1 MKNTL
6 LLSALFLSSSLSAQI
21 FITSAHF
28 IDASDVVQIGID
40 NNPSISHTQAG
51 PNQTWNYG
59 ELNINETNVIAMG
72 MADWYS
78 GASNFP
84 QATLGTEDEDGI
96 QVFFRKTTEAFDL
109 MGVYGDFFGE
119 GTNMAFA
126 YTPYQRQLTF
136 PSTYGTAFTNVST
149 LKVKLDDIEDFD
161 SIVVTITTHRV
172 SEMDAWGNL
181 TTPYG
186 TFPSIRQHIKDS
198 TITDIKGYLFGFP
211 IFTQTETEI
220 THNYSFYSD
229 AQNARYVLLQYNFD
243 PETELL
249 SGVQWQ
255 TSAPVL
261 NTPNVA
267 VNEYTVY
274 PNPAHNEV
282 NIKFPTATSGDLVV
296 VDVLGKVVHQKT
308 IQNSDFS
315 QVDVSKWNPG
325 VYFFQFTTENNRI
338 TKKITVK

>member
-1 MKNTL
+1 
-6 LLSALFLSSSLSAQI
+6 
-21 FITSAHF
+21 
-28 IDASDVVQIGID
+28 
-40 NNPSISHTQAG
+40 
-51 PNQTWNYG
+51 
-59 ELNINETNVIAMG
+59 
-72 MADWYS
+72 
-78 GASNFP
+78 
-84 QATLGTEDEDGI
+84 
-96 QVFFRKTTEAFDL
+96 
-109 MGVYGDFFGE
+109 
-119 GTNMAFA
+119 
-126 YTPYQRQLTF
+126 
-136 PSTYGTAFTNVST
+136 
-149 LKVKLDDIEDFD
+149 
-161 SIVVTITTHRV
+161 
-172 SEMDAWGNL
+172 MDAWGNL